1 MLVSFPDISVEITDD
16 VLLVFDEYTQIHG
29 RNEAGGILL
38 GKYIPEKEY
47 YVISVATKPT
57 DKDNAGPLW
66 FSRNRDAA
74 QQIINVQWDN
84 SDGLINYMGEWHT
97 HPWKNP
103 TPSSVDKSLMKKVI
117 RDGSNVWK
125 HLFMIIVG
133 LEGSFYLGVCDTEH
147 KGKII
152 HERIIGG

>member
-1 MLVSFPDISVEITDD
+1 MVISFPDISVEITDCAFR
-16 VLLVFDEYTQIHG
+16 VFDEYAQIDG
-29 RNEAGGILL
+29 RNESGGILL

-47 YVISVATKPT
+47 YYISIATKPT
-57 DKDNAGPLW
+57 ERDCAGPIW
-66 FSRNRDAA
+66 FSRNRDVA
-74 QQIINVQWDN
+74 QKEIDNQWKK
-84 SDGLINYMGEWHT
+84 SGEIINYMGEWHT
-97 HPWKNP
+97 HPYKNP
-103 TPSSVDKSLMKKVI
+103 TPSLVDKNLMRKLI

-133 LEGSFYLGVCDTEH
+133 LERSLYIGVWDAKY